1 LEAFTAH
8 PVDIFELAQLR
19 SGSHTAVPLWVR
31 SGGTILFHAMT
42 FTRFVTRSAF
52 RNRLRSLLTV
62 SSIAFSLLLLSVMLT
77 LWRSFYIDKGAP
89 DSALRVMTRHKV
101 SLANFLPIYYR
112 DKIRTVP
119 GVVHVVPMTWFGG
132 KYIDDKPANFFA
144 QFATD
149 PEEYFDVAADKIMPP
164 EQLAA
169 WKKDR
174 AGCVADSE
182 LAKKHHWK
190 VGDRITLQGTI
201 FPTNL
206 DLTLRGIYTIDPP
219 LSNLYFHAKYLEES
233 VSWFKD
239 SAGFYFTRV
248 DTSENMP
255 KAARAIDDMFHS
267 TPVPT
272 KSESEQAFRLDFIAT
287 LGNVKLFILSICGA
301 VVFTMLLVSANT
313 MAMSIRERTRE
324 VAVLRTLGFTRERI
338 FKLLL
343 SEALAI
349 ALIGGLAGVALAT
362 LILGALSRPGIGMPV
377 SLHMTT
383 ATALVVM
390 LVAALV
396 GVTSAVIP
404 SYRASRL
411 HIVDALRH
419 IG

>member
-1 LEAFTAH
+1 MTVISSSTCGFR
-8 PVDIFELAQLR
+8 PVFADTLSDLVSVASR
-19 SGSHTAVPLWVR
+19 WH
-31 SGGTILFHAMT
+31 GTILFPAMT
-42 FTRFVTRSAF
+42 FTTFVTRSAF
-52 RNRLRSLLTV
+52 RNRLRSALTLA
-62 SSIAFSLLLLSVMLT
+62 SIAVSLLLLSVMLT

-89 DSALRVMTRHKV
+89 DNALRIMTRHKV

-149 PEEYFDVAADKIMPP
+149 PEEYFDVAADKIMPAD
-164 EQLAA
+164 QLAA

-174 AGCVADSE
+174 AGCVVDAD
-182 LAKKHHWK
+182 LAKKHNWK
-190 VGDRITLQGTI
+190 IGDRITLQGTI

-206 DLTLRGIYTIDPP
+206 ELTLRGIYTIDPP
-219 LSNLYFHAKYLEES
+219 NSNLYFHAKYLEES
-233 VSWFKD
+233 VAWFKD

-248 DTSENMP
+248 DTAQNMP
-255 KAARAIDDMFHS
+255 EAARAIDAMFHS
-267 TPVPT
+267 SPLPT

-287 LGNVKLFILSICGA
+287 LGNVKAFILSICGA
-301 VVFTMLLVSANT
+301 VVFTMLLVCANT

-338 FKLLL
+338 FQLLL
-343 SEALAI
+343 TEALAI
-349 ALIGGLAGVALAT
+349 ALIGGVLGVGFAT
-362 LILGALSRPGIGMPV
+362 LMIGALSRPGIGVPV
-377 SLHMTT
+377 SMHMTVLT
-383 ATALVVM
+383 AVAVM
-390 LVAALV
+390 MVAALV
-396 GVTSAVIP
+396 GLTSAVIP

>member
-1 LEAFTAH
+1 
-8 PVDIFELAQLR
+8 
-19 SGSHTAVPLWVR
+19 
-31 SGGTILFHAMT
+31 MT

-89 DSALRVMTRHKV
+89 DSALRIMTRHKV

-119 GVVHVVPMTWFGG
+119 GVLHVVPMTWFGG

-174 AGCVADSE
+174 AGCVVDAN
-182 LAKKHHWK
+182 LAKKHNWK
-190 VGDRITLQGTI
+190 IGDRITLQGTI

-248 DTSENMP
+248 DTAENMP
-255 KAARAIDDMFHS
+255 KAAHAIDDMFHS

-287 LGNVKLFILSICGA
+287 LGNVKAFILSICGA

-338 FKLLL
+338 FQLLL

-349 ALIGGLAGVALAT
+349 ALIGGLLGVALAT
-362 LILGALSRPGIGMPV
+362 LIIGALSRPGIGMPV
-377 SLHMTT
+377 SMHMTS